1 MKKVG
6 YCLGGYEQML
16 EKVFIIEHQFQ
27 LQTHVAKRLFL
38 RESIPAFYECDR
50 SNKTIPKFCKCQCNL

>member
-6 YCLGGYEQML
+6 YCLGGDEQML
-16 EKVFIIEHQFQ
+16 EKVFKIEHQFQ

-38 RESIPAFYECDR
+38 MESMPAFY
-50 SNKTIPKFCKCQCNL
+50 